1 MVLVL
6 IGMSSIRV
14 VNTTSNYQKAK
25 LITSISRIFI
35 SLALH
40 TFWPITLN
48 SGLYAGYRQKY
59 CNPKQ
64 KTADTYLPFKWGG

>member
-1 MVLVL
+1 VL

-40 TFWPITLN
+40 TFWPITPIYRYN
-48 SGLYAGYRQKY
+48 TGFEQLYPNFQQINKNGEARK
-59 CNPKQ
+59 
-64 KTADTYLPFKWGG
+64 LPLQ

>member
-1 MVLVL
+1 VL

-40 TFWPITLN
+40 TFWPITPKKSIKKEATSCIINL
-48 SGLYAGYRQKY
+48 
-59 CNPKQ
+59 PKQ
-64 KTADTYLPFKWGG
+64 INKGVTSKWILTQN